1 MVVCLSRQI
10 GAIWRRQNLES
21 FDGYSLASSRNLTSW
36 LLGPLDTWGGL
47 WAYGAFPRLTW
58 PGLGLLGVGG
68 ICEKG
73 GRIDPQ

>member
-1 MVVCLSRQI
+1 
-10 GAIWRRQNLES
+10 
-21 FDGYSLASSRNLTSW
+21 LASSRNLTSW